1 MENQHEA
8 IKGYRDLSQEE
19 VDLMNLIKQ
28 KGAELE
34 ELCVVLG
41 ARAQEQGEINAPE
54 YRDAPR
60 WVAVGKTHIQQGL
73 MAWTRSV
80 ARPEAF

>member
-28 KGAELE
+28 KGSELE
-34 ELCVVLG
+34 ELCVMLG
-41 ARAQEQGEINAPE
+41 AKALENGEINSPE

-60 WVAVGKTHIQQGL
+60 WVAVGKTHMQQGL
-73 MAWTRSV
+73 QAWVRSV
-80 ARPEAF
+80 ARPESF

>member
-1 MENQHEA
+1 MENQHEQ
-8 IKGYRDLSQEE
+8 IKGYRQFTPEE
-19 VDLMNLIKQ
+19 INLINLVKQ

-34 ELCVVLG
+34 ELCVML
-41 ARAQEQGEINAPE
+41 AAQAQENLDVNSPE
-54 YRDAPR
+54 YQDAPR

>member
-1 MENQHEA
+1 MENQHEQ
-8 IKGYRDLSQEE
+8 IKGYRQFTPEE
-19 VDLMNLIKQ
+19 ISLINLVKE

-34 ELCVVLG
+34 ELCVML
-41 ARAQEQGEINAPE
+41 AAQAQLNLDVNSIE
-54 YRDAPR
+54 YQDASR